1 MSKRALVRL
10 GVACALA
17 LLFGAAGPAIGDGGA
32 LHPSHQEASIH
43 ALVVG
48 IDDYTVQR
56 KLKGAVADA
65 RDIARSL
72 QSLGVADLTV
82 LIDQQATREAFIAA
96 MDRLVRNAKTD
107 DLVIVSFAGHGTQ
120 LKESVKNSKPDHLD
134 EVYVLAKFDER
145 ISSGFAERIIGPEM
159 KHWIGEL
166 DHKGVDVLFVA
177 DTCHGGGLT
186 RDQDPRESEFS
197 YRSIQVKQTAQ
208 DALHSVATPEDS
220 LADDNSFT
228 HLTFLA
234 AVDRYSKAPEVA
246 IDGQTTLR
254 GALSYAVARA
264 LQGVADRRGDG
275 SVTRRD
281 LIDYVRQVV
290 WQYAETRQ
298 HIYYEPDSPTKL
310 ETIVYRSIPS
320 AAATAVTTAA
330 SSARRSLRVAV
341 VNGDASALA
350 EVRPL
355 VTPFEISD
363 KASADFIWDAR
374 QREAVYA
381 GDVIARDVG
390 AEDVPGV
397 ADRIAAGRAIAAL
410 AERRPQNLRLLPND
424 AVHRA
429 GETLTLEATELRN
442 KYLIVANV
450 TGDGTTQ
457 FLFPHPADAPR
468 VSDSAWR
475 LQFRVAPPFGADE
488 VVVITSDERLPDLES
503 ALKIFDRRRAA
514 GKLPAA
520 LRDAMAASRS
530 ARIGLARV
538 VTGP

>member
-1 MSKRALVRL
+1 MIGGSHIRL
-10 GVACALA
+10 RFGCALA
-17 LLFGAAGPAIGDGGA
+17 LSPAVAGPAAAEGGA

-48 IDDYTVQR
+48 IDDYTAQR

-82 LIDQQATREAFIAA
+82 LIDQQATREAFLAG
-96 MDRLVRNAKTD
+96 MERLVRNAKTD

-159 KHWIGEL
+159 KHWIAEL
-166 DHKGVDVLFVA
+166 DRKGVDVLFVA

-208 DALHSVATPEDS
+208 DALQSVAAPEDS
-220 LADDNSFT
+220 LADEDSFT

-246 IDGQTTLR
+246 IDGQSSLR

-275 SVTRRD
+275 TVTRRD

-290 WQYAETRQ
+290 KQYAESRQ
-298 HIYYEPDSPTKL
+298 HIYYEPQSAAKL
-310 ETIVYRSIPS
+310 ETIVYRSIPA
-320 AAATAVTTAA
+320 AAATAVATAA
-330 SSARRSLRVAV
+330 STPRRSLRVAV

-350 EVRPL
+350 DVRPL
-355 VTPFEISD
+355 VTPFEVSD
-363 KASADFIWDAR
+363 KANADFIWDAR
-374 QREAVYA
+374 RREAIYA

-397 ADRIAAGRAIAAL
+397 ADRIAAGRAIATL
-410 AERRPQNLRLLPND
+410 AERRPQNLQLLPGD
-424 AVHRA
+424 ALHHA
-429 GETLTLEATELRN
+429 GETLTLEATDLRG

-457 FLFPHPADAPR
+457 FLFPHPADSPR

-475 LQFRVAPPFGADE
+475 LQFRVAPLASTNRNDS
-488 VVVITSDERLPDLES
+488 TS
-503 ALKIFDRRRAA
+503 AT
-514 GKLPAA
+514 
-520 LRDAMAASRS
+520 
-530 ARIGLARV
+530 IGPINR
-538 VTGP
+538 PRP